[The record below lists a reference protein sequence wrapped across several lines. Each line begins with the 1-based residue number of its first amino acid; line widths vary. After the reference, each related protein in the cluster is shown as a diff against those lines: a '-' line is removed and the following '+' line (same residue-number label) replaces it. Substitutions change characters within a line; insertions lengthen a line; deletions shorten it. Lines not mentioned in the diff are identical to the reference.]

1 MSRMTDDIIAFG
13 SGGTLTFFTFM
24 NLESMAMAAVLG
36 LIGGFFGLAGR
47 YLFHALMKGFR
58 DNE

>member
-1 MSRMTDDIIAFG
+1 MSNITDDVIAFT

-24 NLESMAMAAVLG
+24 NLESMAMAAILG

-47 YLFHALMKGFR
+47 YLFHWLVKGFK
-58 DNE
+58 DDE